1 MQVTPRSRLQI
12 AIQNV
17 AFVVLLLASVGLLA
31 WASTQYKFQADLT
44 YGHRN
49 SLSSASVRLLGTL
62 KQPLTLTAYARSNSP
77 YRDALKRF
85 FGHYQQVKPDVQL
98 KFVDPDVDPEQ
109 ARRDGITSDGQV
121 ILEYGGR
128 SEKLEQINEASLADV
143 IQRLARSAER
153 YVVFL
158 AGDGE
163 RNPNGDRNFDLGQ
176 FGKQLTA
183 KGFKIEPLSLAATPT
198 IPDNT
203 AVLVIAGPQAEVFPG
218 MVKLVRDYIRRGGNL
233 LWLGDPGPLFG
244 LDPLTADL
252 NLHFGA
258 GTLVDPN
265 TQLLGINDPTITLV
279 PKYPETSPLAG
290 GMNAVSLF
298 PGATSVD
305 VDANSP
311 WHQDAFLQ
319 SMPRSW
325 LETARLAGNVSY
337 DPKHG
342 DRLGPLTIG
351 VALTRDVPGKGTQ
364 RVVVTGDGD
373 FLSNAFLGNGGNLDL
388 GLDIMN
394 WVAHDDSYININ
406 PRPAP
411 DLTLSLT
418 PLAQGVIGFGF
429 LFVLPLIL
437 FIAGLVVWLRRRRR

>member
-1 MQVTPRSRLQI
+1 MQVTRDSRLRI
-12 AIQNV
+12 LGQNLMFV
-17 AFVVLLLASVGLLA
+17 ALLLISLGLLA
-31 WASTQYKFQADLT
+31 WASTQYEFKADWT

-49 SLSSASVRLLGTL
+49 SLSPASVKLLGTL
-62 KQPLTLTAYARSNSP
+62 KQPLSVTAYARGSSP
-77 YRDALKRF
+77 FHEPLKRF
-85 FGHYQQVKPDVQL
+85 FANYQAVKPDVQL
-98 KFVDPDVDPEQ
+98 QFIDPDMDPQQ
-109 ARRDGITSDGQV
+109 ARKDGITADGQV
-121 ILEYGGR
+121 ILGYGGR
-128 SEKLEQINEASLADV
+128 SEKLEQIKEAQLADA

-163 RNPNGDRNFDLGQ
+163 RNPRGDHNFDLGS
-176 FGKQLTA
+176 FGKQLTD

-198 IPDNT
+198 IPENT
-203 AVLVIAGPQAEVFPG
+203 SVLVIAGPQADVFPG
-218 MVKLVRDYIRRGGNL
+218 MVKLVRDYVRRGGNL
-233 LWLGDPGPLFG
+233 LWLGDPGPLYG
-244 LDPLTADL
+244 LDPLAADL

-265 TQLLGINDPTITLV
+265 TQMLGINDPTITLV
-279 PKYPETSPLAG
+279 PKYPEDSPLASG
-290 GMNAVSLF
+290 LNAVTLF

-305 VDANSP
+305 VDKDSP
-311 WHQDAFLQ
+311 WQQDPFLQ

-325 LETARLAGNVSY
+325 LETARLAGNVSF

-351 VALTRDVPGKGTQ
+351 VALSREVPGKGAQ

-373 FLSNAFLGNGGNLDL
+373 FLSNAYLGNGGNLDL

-418 PLAQGVIGFGF
+418 PLAQGVIGIGF
-429 LFVLPLIL
+429 LFALPLAL
-437 FIAGLVVWLRRRRR
+437 LVAGLTVWLRRRRR

>member
-1 MQVTPRSRLQI
+1 
-12 AIQNV
+12 
-17 AFVVLLLASVGLLA
+17 
-31 WASTQYKFQADLT
+31 
-44 YGHRN
+44 
-49 SLSSASVRLLGTL
+49 VRLLGTL
-62 KQPLTLTAYARSNSP
+62 KEPLTIDAYARGSSP
-77 YRDALKRF
+77 FRDALKRF
-85 FGHYQQVKPDVQL
+85 FAHYQAVKPDVEL
-98 KFVDPDVDPEQ
+98 KFVDPDIAPEQ
-109 ARRDGITSDGQV
+109 ARKDGITGDGQV

-128 SEKLEQINEASLADV
+128 SEKLEQVNQASVADT
-143 IQRLARSAER
+143 IQRLARSSER

-163 RNPNGDRNFDLGQ
+163 RNPRGDHNFDIGN
-176 FGKQLTA
+176 FGKQLIA

-198 IPDNT
+198 IPVNT
-203 AVLVIAGPQAEVFPG
+203 AVLVIAGPQADVFPG
-218 MVKLVRDYIRRGGNL
+218 MVKLVRDYVRRGGNL
-233 LWLGDPGPLFG
+233 LWLADPGPLYG
-244 LDPLTADL
+244 LDPLATDL
-252 NLHFGA
+252 DLHFGN

-265 TQLLGINDPTITLV
+265 TQLLGINDPTVTLV

-290 GMNAVSLF
+290 GLSSVTLF

-305 VDANSP
+305 VDPGSP
-311 WHQDAFLQ
+311 WQQDAFLQ

-325 LETARLAGNVSY
+325 LETARLAGDVSY
-337 DPKHG
+337 DAKHG

-351 VALTRDVPGKGTQ
+351 VALTREVPGKGTQ

-373 FLSNAFLGNGGNLDL
+373 FLSNAYLGNGGNLDL

-429 LFVLPLIL
+429 LFALPLLL
-437 FIAGLVVWLRRRRR
+437 FIAGIAVWLRRRRR

>member
-1 MQVTPRSRLQI
+1 MQVTRDSRLRI
-12 AIQNV
+12 LGQNV
-17 AFVVLLLASVGLLA
+17 MFVLLLFIGVGLLG
-31 WASTQYKFQADLT
+31 WASTQYEFKADWT

-49 SLSSASVRLLGTL
+49 SLSPASVRLLGTL
-62 KQPLTLTAYARSNSP
+62 KQPLTATAYARGNSP
-77 YRDALKRF
+77 FREPLKRF
-85 FGHYQQVKPDVQL
+85 FANYQLVKPDVLL
-98 KFVDPDVDPEQ
+98 KFVDPDMDPQQ
-109 ARRDGITSDGQV
+109 ARKDGITGDGQV

-128 SEKLEQINEASLADV
+128 SERLEQVNEAYLADA

-163 RNPNGDRNFDLGQ
+163 RNPRGDHNFDLGA
-176 FGKQLTA
+176 FGKQLTD
-183 KGFKIEPLSLAATPT
+183 KGFKIEPLNLAATPT
-198 IPDNT
+198 IPENT
-203 AVLVIAGPQAEVFPG
+203 SVLVVAGPQADVFPG
-218 MVKLVRDYIRRGGNL
+218 MVKLVRDYVRRGGNL
-233 LWLGDPGPLFG
+233 LWLGDPGPLYG
-244 LDPLTADL
+244 LDPLAADL
-252 NLHFGA
+252 SLHFGN

-265 TQLLGINDPTITLV
+265 TQLLGINDPTVTLV
-279 PKYPETSPLAG
+279 PKYPEDSPLASG
-290 GMNAVSLF
+290 LNAVSLF

-305 VDANSP
+305 VDKGSP
-311 WHQDAFLQ
+311 WQQDAFLQ

-325 LETARLAGNVSY
+325 LETARLAGNVNY
-337 DPKHG
+337 DPKRG

-351 VALTRDVPGKGTQ
+351 VALTREVAGKGAQ

-373 FLSNAFLGNGGNLDL
+373 FLSNAYLGNGANLDL

-429 LFVLPLIL
+429 LFALPLLLLITG
-437 FIAGLVVWLRRRRR
+437 IVVWLRRRRR